1 MDIPYTVEER
11 SDTRLSNGKL
21 GMWLFLA
28 SEAMFFGSLVS
39 AYALLRF
46 AADDWPLGSDVLTV
60 PTAAMNTAL
69 LIASSVSMTAA
80 FLAIEAGHLGA
91 FRRWLG
97 LTTLL
102 GIIFLV
108 VKGYEYR
115 EKLSHGLGPE
125 DSTFLAL
132 YFALTGVHALHL
144 VGGLVV
150 NLFQLG
156 PGVALW
162 RRRPEQFVRRIE
174 VTGLYWHFVDLVWLV
189 LFPLL
194 YLT

>member
-1 MDIPYTVEER
+1 MEIPYTVEER
-11 SDTRLSNGKL
+11 ADTGLSNGKL

-28 SEAMFFGSLVS
+28 SEAMFFGSLLS

-46 AADDWPLGSDVLTV
+46 GADEWPRGSDMLTV
-60 PTAAMNTAL
+60 PLAAANTAL
-69 LIASSVSMTAA
+69 LIASSISMTAA
-80 FLAIEAGHLGA
+80 FLAIESGRLGI

-102 GIIFLV
+102 GVVFLGI
-108 VKGYEYR
+108 KGLEYR
-115 EKLSHGLGPE
+115 DKLGHGLGPE

-132 YFALTGVHALHL
+132 YFGLTGVHALHL
-144 VGGLVV
+144 LAGVVV

-174 VTGLYWHFVDLVWLV
+174 VTGLYWHFVDLVWVV